1 MRRGIIACLLML
13 LSVPAMAGTSYEFKA
28 LATEAGH
35 LRIEGS
41 GDIEAIE
48 PLIRD
53 FQELEPTLSVTY
65 VDSLTNDLYGML
77 EEACARGA
85 TVADLVFSSSAD
97 HMVKLANDGCAQ
109 PHTSPETGPRPAFC
123 KLAR

>member
-1 MRRGIIACLLML
+1 MRHGFLACLLML
-13 LSVPAMAGTSYEFKA
+13 LCCPAMAGTSYEFKSLGA
-28 LATEAGH
+28 EAGH
-35 LRIEGS
+35 LRIEAS

-65 VDSLTNDLYGML
+65 VDSLTNDLYGMMQQ
-77 EEACARGA
+77 ACARGA

-109 PHTSPETGPRPAFC
+109 PHTSPET
-123 KLAR
+123 